1 MWWGRGDDW
10 RRTWGYDFK
19 WTPDHRTKDEL
30 AHLMYSY
37 DELATECLDILD
49 EVSPPA
55 QPQGKEKTPRSD
67 TPSSSSGS
75 RPSDSS
81 IPSGIPPS
89 SRAPP
94 VTEKSSSETTSPATP
109 TSPPKNPK
117 ASPFHR
123 DYFTLLQTRHATHP
137 TLNRLWTDLNTLPP
151 WVDPAQLARGQE
163 VFYRYAGPA
172 IVGLTFQS
180 LLGGMGGYRVV
191 ETLSRTGG
199 FGVRVARRRL
209 LETFQHILLVTRDID
224 SLLPGGEGWASS
236 VRVRFLHAS
245 VRRRILQLAT
255 REGNGGRYYDVDRHG
270 VPINDLDSIGT
281 IAAFSAT
288 LIWVSFPRQGIYLT
302 SPEKEDYVALW
313 RYVGY
318 LLGTPVDPYFASTT
332 QAKAVMESLM
342 MTEIDPT
349 PTSRVLANNIIAAL
363 ANAPPSLAS
372 EEFLRAET
380 RWLNGWELSDALDVP
395 RPGVWYTV
403 MVGAQC
409 VFFMVVCYASRMVPA
424 WDRRRIEGLKI
435 GLRRIVVGLAGGEAG
450 HEFKYV
456 PGLDVHTSTEE
467 GGGEKGVVMLG
478 RQGLGRRNVK
488 MLAVTGTVV
497 AGIAWLGLRY
507 AAGMWQRV

>member
-1 MWWGRGDDW
+1 MWWGKGEDW

-19 WTPDHRTKDEL
+19 WTPDHRTREEL

-37 DELATECLDILD
+37 DELASECLDLLD
-49 EVSPPA
+49 EISPVAARPEDRDK
-55 QPQGKEKTPRSD
+55 QTDSERQ
-67 TPSSSSGS
+67 PSSNTEPPEAPPFPEKASSEKLS
-75 RPSDSS
+75 PENL
-81 IPSGIPPS
+81 PS
-89 SRAPP
+89 SD
-94 VTEKSSSETTSPATP
+94 PATP
-109 TSPPKNPK
+109 NSPPQT
-117 ASPFHR
+117 ARSSRPFHR
-123 DYFTLLQTRHATHP
+123 DYFTLLQTHHASHP
-137 TLNRLWTDLNTLPP
+137 TLTRLWSDLNTIPS
-151 WVDPAQLARGQE
+151 WVDPSQLARGQE

-209 LETFQHILLVTRDID
+209 LETFQHILLVTRDIE
-224 SLLPGGEGWASS
+224 SLMPGGEGWVSS
-236 VRVRFLHAS
+236 IRVRFLHAS

-255 REGNGGRYYDVDRHG
+255 GEGKKGRRYYDVGQHG
-270 VPINDLDSIGT
+270 VPVNDLDSIGT

-302 SPEKEDYVALW
+302 SREKEDFVALW

-318 LLGTPVDPYFASTT
+318 LLGTPTDPYFASVT
-332 QAKAVMESLM
+332 QAKAIMESLM

-380 RWLNGWELSDALDVP
+380 RWLNGWELSDALHVP
-395 RPGVWYTV
+395 RPGMWYTM

-409 VFFMVVCYASRMVPA
+409 VFFMAVCYASRMVPA
-424 WDRRRIEGLKI
+424 WDRRRIEGLK
-435 GLRRIVVGLAGGEAG
+435 GRLRRIVVGLAGGEAG

-456 PGLDVHTSTEE
+456 PGLDVNTAREE
-467 GGGEKGVVMLG
+467 LGGEKGGGGSG
-478 RQGLGRRNVK
+478 RQGAERRNVK
-488 MLAVTGTVV
+488 GLAV
-497 AGIAWLGLRY
+497 AGSVIAAMAWLGFRY
-507 AAGMWQRV
+507 ASGMLQRV